1 MSPSLGRHS
10 VFPLPDE
17 PTGNAYALFGAD
29 KVLRSWKTPSSAWR
43 PGQSGTPGN
52 RPKVSAEIRNLA
64 CEHGPKAFEPLVA
77 LMHSQN
83 ASVAARAAEALLD
96 RGYGRP
102 TQGMELSDE
111 ASPKHTVIRVVFVTP
126 PKREAPYSVSQR
138 PSVIGLPEPK

>member
-1 MSPSLGRHS
+1 VEDS
-10 VFPLPDE
+10 VVGVEARTKRQPRESAKGFSGDSKPR
-17 PTGNAYALFGAD
+17 
-29 KVLRSWKTPSSAWR
+29 LR
-43 PGQSGTPGN
+43 
-52 RPKVSAEIRNLA
+52 
-64 CEHGPKAFEPLVA
+64 HGPKAIERLVA
-77 LMHSQN
+77 LMHLQN

-126 PKREAPYSVSQR
+126 PKREASYSVSQR